1 MLENSEDWATYN
13 SLIAAAKYDPTA
25 QNIHFNESALGL
37 LALPSSIS
45 LAEFIKVVTPAL
57 WQQIRQLKHHQS
69 KLIAWPIAASQP
81 THWFL
86 WTAAHTNNK
95 SATVFFQITDQTA
108 LGHTTSHWQNQ
119 AHLATVGQMMAG
131 ICHEVNQP
139 LNAMRLRIYGLQA
152 MHQGGG
158 IDKID
163 EHLKALDKQVRRC
176 ADTLSNMR
184 DIVGRKSLNLGTFD
198 ASKSVDQIV
207 KLLKHQF
214 KLQQVQ
220 LSSTPNTTHVK
231 SHFFVFG
238 QAQQLEQVLI
248 NLIYNAR
255 DALLERPLI
264 DGPANISIDLA
275 LEKDQGSQGVIIN
288 VVDNGPG
295 IPLALQEKVFDAY
308 YTSKT
313 AQQGTGLGLALC
325 RELMHDLGGK
335 LTLSSCKGKTVFSLW
350 LPAVASGD
358 LLKPQ

>member
-1 MLENSEDWATYN
+1 M
-13 SLIAAAKYDPTA
+13 
-25 QNIHFNESALGL
+25 

-45 LAEFIKVVTPAL
+45 LADFIRVVTPAL
-57 WQQIRQLKHHQS
+57 WQQIRQLQHHQS

-86 WTAAHTNNK
+86 WTAVNTNE
-95 SATVFFQITDQTA
+95 STTVFFQITDQTA

-119 AHLATVGQMMAG
+119 AQLATIGQAMAG

-139 LNAMRLRIYGLQA
+139 LNAMRLRIYGLQT
-152 MHQGGG
+152 MHQDGG

-163 EHLKALDKQVRRC
+163 EHLKALDKQVGRC

-184 DIVGRKSLNLGTFD
+184 DIVGRRSLNLGTFD

-220 LSSTPNTTHVK
+220 LSSTLNTTHVK
-231 SHFFVFG
+231 GNFFVFG

-248 NLIYNAR
+248 NLICNAR
-255 DALLERPLI
+255 DALLELPLI
-264 DGPANISIDLA
+264 DGPANISISLA
-275 LEKDQGSQGVIIN
+275 LEKGHGSQGVIIN

-295 IPLALQEKVFDAY
+295 IPFALQEKVFEAY

-313 AQQGTGLGLALC
+313 TQQGTGLGLALC
-325 RELMHDLGGK
+325 RGLMHDLGGK

-358 LLKPQ
+358 LSKPQ